1 MNNFNNQGGVTVSSY
16 LTNPLQTATLGMGCF
31 WSPEALFGHFP
42 GVIRTKVGY
51 AGGTTDQPSYREMGD
66 HSEMVQLDFDR
77 EILSYEDIL
86 RIFWNSHNPVNIND
100 YKGRQYRSLV
110 LYHNEQQKAKA
121 EQVIRER
128 EREGRAKPE
137 TEISPYISFY
147 PAEERHQKYY
157 LHRYPNAVEKLSSI
171 YPSHQELLSST
182 LAARLNGLAKGYTN
196 LAQIKQEIAG
206 WPMRMDHRERLID
219 LISGIKW

>member
-1 MNNFNNQGGVTVSSY
+1 M
-16 LTNPLQTATLGMGCF
+16 
-31 WSPEALFGHFP
+31 
-42 GVIRTKVGY
+42 
-51 AGGTTDQPSYREMGD
+51 
-66 HSEMVQLDFDR
+66 
-77 EILSYEDIL
+77 
-86 RIFWNSHNPVNIND
+86 
-100 YKGRQYRSLV
+100 

-128 EREGRAKPE
+128 EREGRAKPD
-137 TEISPYISFY
+137 TEISPYIAFY

-196 LAQIKQEIAG
+196 LTQIKQEIAG

-219 LISGIKW
+219 LISGIRW